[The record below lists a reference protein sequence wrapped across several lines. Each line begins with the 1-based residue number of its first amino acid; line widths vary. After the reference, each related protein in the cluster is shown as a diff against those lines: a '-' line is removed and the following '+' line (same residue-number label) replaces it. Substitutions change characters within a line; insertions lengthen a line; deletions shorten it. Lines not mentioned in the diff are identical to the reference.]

1 MVFVLILSKG
11 NANKVILNEQFVLD
25 MKYDTLKIYC
35 KSICYLFVRYLSVS
49 AIFGAV
55 FKCYFT
61 FVKVMKMLVQ

>member
-35 KSICYLFVRYLSVS
+35 KSYLFVRYLSVS